1 MEEDISAIYT
11 PEVVEL
17 MRNCVYAT
25 GNFCSTFMPERFFR
39 PFSSLHTEIFNAID
53 GIESQQILILAPR
66 GFGKTSTISIGY
78 PAKQIVNRLCK
89 YIVPVSATST
99 SAVLQSE
106 NLKSELTTN
115 ESINVLYGPQKS
127 DRWSTEFW
135 VSSGGTAVMP
145 RGAGQQIRGLLFD
158 RYRPDLILVDD
169 LETSEGVKSD
179 EQRAKLRNWF
189 FSDLVNSVDRGSKDW
204 KIVVIGTI
212 LHEDCLLVHLKD
224 DPEWTVIELELC
236 DDNLK
241 SNWPDFMDDA
251 GVLKLYEAYKSKGML
266 DTFYRE
272 YRNKPIAS
280 EDATFRK
287 DYFQHHV
294 EPLDSSISRDMV
306 NVIIVDPAK
315 TVKMHSADSAIVC
328 VGVSR
333 STHKIYVR
341 EYEADK
347 LYPEQI
353 YDKAF
358 SMATRW
364 RARVLAIEVTGLNE
378 FVKQPIENERL
389 RRGSNVNLLWLN
401 ARRSKEERIAALVP
415 YYRQKFISHNI
426 EYKDA
431 ELERQLCSFPAS
443 SRLDIM
449 DALAYIIPIMDEE
462 YQYFYPPDFD
472 GDEGELE
479 ALYDELLESS
489 EDAIKR
495 RIYI

>member
-17 MRNCVYAT
+17 MRNCVYST

-39 PFSSLHTEIFNAID
+39 PFSSLHTKIFNAID

-224 DPEWTVIELELC
+224 DPEWAVIELELC

-241 SNWPDFMDDA
+241 SNWPDFMSDE

-287 DYFQHHV
+287 DYFQHHT
-294 EPLDSSISRDMV
+294 EPLDSSIFRDMV

-333 STHKIYVR
+333 STLKIYVR
-341 EYEADK
+341 
-347 LYPEQI
+347 
-353 YDKAF
+353 
-358 SMATRW
+358 
-364 RARVLAIEVTGLNE
+364 
-378 FVKQPIENERL
+378 
-389 RRGSNVNLLWLN
+389 
-401 ARRSKEERIAALVP
+401 
-415 YYRQKFISHNI
+415 
-426 EYKDA
+426 
-431 ELERQLCSFPAS
+431 
-443 SRLDIM
+443 
-449 DALAYIIPIMDEE
+449 
-462 YQYFYPPDFD
+462 
-472 GDEGELE
+472 
-479 ALYDELLESS
+479 
-489 EDAIKR
+489 
-495 RIYI
+495 